1 MSSLL
6 LKLINPTTIWLVV
19 AIVAVLAIIFA
30 ILIVLVSKL
39 CFVKGD
45 EKAEKIAS
53 HLAGANCGGCNYA
66 GCSDFAKALAEG
78 KADLKGCGPS
88 SDEDKAEIAKILG
101 IPYSK
106 QEKRVATVHCAGGKV
121 SLNKY
126 EYVGNAGCVAQMGL
140 MGGSKVCPNGCLGGG
155 TCESVCPYHAIKVI
169 DGVAYV
175 EKALC
180 TACGVCAINCPKKI
194 VELIP
199 ARATVY
205 VACSTTCKGKE
216 VMNMCKVGCIGC
228 GLCAKNCPNGAI
240 EMVNNVAVIDYSK
253 CTGCKVCVNKCPRK
267 CIREF

>member
-6 LKLINPTTIWLVV
+6 LKPINPTIIWLVV

-53 HLAGANCGGCNYA
+53 HLAGANCGGCGYA

-88 SDEDKAEIAKILG
+88 SDADKAEIAKILG
-101 IPYSK
+101 IPFTK

-240 EMVNNVAVIDYSK
+240 EMINNVAVIDYSK